1 MDPFKTWLLE
11 EVKHLR
17 QRGWS
22 PGDSPRE
29 AKLLERWA
37 KVRPQMMERLRKID
51 PRAPRLL
58 AFVLDARRFEMRQ
71 ALLDQGMPPT
81 DAEEEATREW
91 LMWEPEAE
99 EPPLRPRVPT
109 SISQILMG

>member
-1 MDPFKTWLLE
+1 MDEFKTWLQA

-17 QRGWS
+17 QKGWS

-29 AKLLERWA
+29 AKLLDRWQE
-37 KVRPQMMERLRKID
+37 VRPKMVERLRKID

-58 AFVLDARRFEMRQ
+58 AFVLDNRRYEMKL
-71 ALLDQGMPPT
+71 ALMDSGTPEP
-81 DAEEEATREW
+81 DAAETAEREW
-91 LMWEPEAE
+91 LMWEPETE

-109 SISQILMG
+109 SISTILMA